1 MSAQLNPTLLLLVPL
16 APLAGALLVGLF
28 GTRFFGNLLGRK
40 AAHTVAIL
48 GVLVAFGLSIHTL
61 FAVKNGA
68 HFDGALYTWMAVDG
82 VRLELGFLID
92 SLAATMMC
100 VVTFIS
106 LMVHV
111 YTIGYMDKD

>member
-92 SLAATMMC
+92 SLGRDHDVRRDFHFADGAC
-100 VVTFIS
+100 
-106 LMVHV
+106 LYHRLH
-111 YTIGYMDKD
+111 GQG